1 MDNIGEIEIKSITPG
16 YTAEVKML
24 RASLPEGP
32 ASVAR
37 PVLVVV
43 SGLPGSGKSY
53 FSRRLVERMPLL
65 ILESDALRKVL
76 FPTPSYDRAESAR
89 LFEACYSLIDELLV
103 RGVPILLDA
112 TNLIEGHRERLYNIA
127 HRRDAK
133 LVLVHVKA
141 SPEIVYERLKGRSEG
156 VDPQDHSSATWQVY
170 GRLYSTAEPIKR
182 NHFVVDSSRDINP
195 AIEKVAGEVRRW
207 TGTLG

>member
-1 MDNIGEIEIKSITPG
+1 
-16 YTAEVKML
+16 ML

-141 SPEIVYERLKGRSEG
+141 SPEIVYERSQGTVRGGRPAGPLQRNLAG
-156 VDPQDHSSATWQVY
+156 V
-170 GRLYSTAEPIKR
+170 RK
-182 NHFVVDSSRDINP
+182 VVLH
-195 AIEKVAGEVRRW
+195 G
-207 TGTLG
+207 